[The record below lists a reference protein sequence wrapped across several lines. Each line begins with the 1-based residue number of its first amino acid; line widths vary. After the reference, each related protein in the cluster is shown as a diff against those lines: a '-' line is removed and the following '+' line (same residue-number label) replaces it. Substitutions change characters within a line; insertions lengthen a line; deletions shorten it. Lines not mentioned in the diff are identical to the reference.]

1 MKLPR
6 EGDLFGM
13 NLTQASAGE
22 DYIVKEIASDD
33 EELKS
38 FLFSLGCYSGEPV
51 TVVSQKRGAYVLSIK
66 DARYNIDADLARA
79 III

>member
-1 MKLPR
+1 
-6 EGDLFGM
+6 M
-13 NLTQASAGE
+13 NLTEVKLGE

-51 TVVSQKRGAYVLSIK
+51 TVVSHKRGGYVLAVK
-66 DARYNIDADLARA
+66 DARYNIDEDLARA
-79 III
+79 IEV